1 MRDVPRRPAKDS
13 LGSTAIGAHET
24 DSTYGFPD
32 VGTGR
37 LTPAPIGAIRT
48 MTTTRRDG
56 ASTKDTGT
64 VTIMA
69 ITMTTA
75 TTIVTTTIVTMT
87 MTPTRT

>member
-1 MRDVPRRPAKDS
+1 MRDVPRHPAKAT
-13 LGSTAIGAHET
+13 LGSTVIGAPERA
-24 DSTYGFPD
+24 STYGFPD

-64 VTIMA
+64 MMIMA
-69 ITMTTA
+69 IT
-75 TTIVTTTIVTMT
+75 TTTITTITMT
-87 MTPTRT
+87 TITTTTTRT